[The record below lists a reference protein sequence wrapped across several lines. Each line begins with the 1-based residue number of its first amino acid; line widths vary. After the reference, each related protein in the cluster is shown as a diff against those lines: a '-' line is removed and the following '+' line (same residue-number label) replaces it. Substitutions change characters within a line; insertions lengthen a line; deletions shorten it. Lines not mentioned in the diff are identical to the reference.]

1 MRKSGGFT
9 LAARDSEEASQNMVQ
24 LLANGIIFGSIIALG
39 AIGLTLVYG
48 ILKFANFA
56 HGDTMS
62 LGAYLALVFFNLH
75 ISFPIAVALAILLSI
90 AVAILIDRYLYR
102 FFRLTGPIIMLISS
116 VGVALFLRNIIL
128 LFWGPDLNYYTR
140 EIQLAIPI
148 FPGVRLKSSE
158 IMIIIATGSLI
169 VLVHLFLKKT
179 KIGKA
184 MRASSDNLDLAE
196 VVGIDTQR
204 VIIWTWSVGTALAAA
219 GGIMLG
225 VENGLR
231 PPMGWELLLPL
242 FAAAILGGIGQ
253 PYGAMV
259 GGLIIGIA
267 QEVSTGFISTAY
279 KPAVAFIIMILVLL
293 IRPQGIFGGSK
304 RWI

>member
-1 MRKSGGFT
+1 
-9 LAARDSEEASQNMVQ
+9 V
-24 LLANGIIFGSIIALG
+24 
-39 AIGLTLVYG
+39 
-48 ILKFANFA
+48 
-56 HGDTMS
+56 
-62 LGAYLALVFFNLH
+62 
-75 ISFPIAVALAILLSI
+75 
-90 AVAILIDRYLYR
+90 
-102 FFRLTGPIIMLISS
+102 
-116 VGVALFLRNIIL
+116 
-128 LFWGPDLNYYTR
+128 
-140 EIQLAIPI
+140 
-148 FPGVRLKSSE
+148 
-158 IMIIIATGSLI
+158 LI

-179 KIGKA
+179 RIGKA
-184 MRASSDNLDLAE
+184 MRASSDNMDLAE
-196 VVGIDTQR
+196 VVGIDTHR
-204 VIIWTWSVGTALAAA
+204 VIIWTWSVGTALAVF

-267 QEVSTGFISTAY
+267 QEASTGFISTAY

>member
-1 MRKSGGFT
+1 M
-9 LAARDSEEASQNMVQ
+9 LQ
-24 LLANGIIFGSIIALG
+24 LIANGIIFGSIIALG
-39 AIGLTLVYG
+39 AIGLTMVYG

-62 LGAYLALVFFNLH
+62 LGAYLALLFLNLQLP
-75 ISFPIAVALAILLSI
+75 FPIAVVLSIAVSI
-90 AVAILIDRYLYR
+90 AVAILIDQYLYR
-102 FFRLTGPIIMLISS
+102 FFRKTGPIILLIAS
-116 VGVALFLRNIIL
+116 VGVALFLRNVIL
-128 LFWGPDLNYYTR
+128 LFWGPDLTYYSR
-140 EIQLAIPI
+140 EIHLDFQII
-148 FPGVRLKSSE
+148 PGVRMNSSD
-158 IMIIIATGSLI
+158 IWIIIVTVLLI
-169 VLVHLFLKKT
+169 VLVHLFLKET
-179 KIGKA
+179 RIGKA
-184 MRASSDNLDLAE
+184 MRASSDNMDLAE
-196 VVGIDTQR
+196 VVGIDTHR
-204 VIIWTWSVGTALAAA
+204 VIVWTWSVGTALAVF

>member
-1 MRKSGGFT
+1 M
-9 LAARDSEEASQNMVQ
+9 LQ
-24 LLANGIIFGSIIALG
+24 LIANGIIFGSIIALG
-39 AIGLTLVYG
+39 AIGLTMVYG

-62 LGAYLALVFFNLH
+62 LGAYLALLFLGLH
-75 ISFPIAVALAILLSI
+75 IPLPIAVILAILLSI
-90 AVAILIDRYLYR
+90 AIALLIDHYLYR
-102 FFRLTGPIIMLISS
+102 FFRKTGPIILLIAS

-128 LFWGPDLNYYTR
+128 LFWGPDLTYYSR
-140 EIQLAIPI
+140 EIHMGMQII
-148 FPGVRLKSSE
+148 PGVQLNSIE
-158 IMIIIATGSLI
+158 ITIIITTAVLI
-169 VLVHLFLKKT
+169 GLVHLFLKKT
-179 KIGKA
+179 RIGKA
-184 MRASSDNLDLAE
+184 MRASSDNMDLAE

-204 VIIWTWSVGTALAAA
+204 VIFWTWAVGTALCVF
-219 GGIMLG
+219 GGVMLG
-225 VENGLR
+225 MENGLR
-231 PPMGWELLLPL
+231 PPMGWELLLPM

-267 QEVSTGFISTAY
+267 QEVSTGYITTAY